1 MPRRATTA
9 AALRRLRGSHRVTIL
24 LAGLVAVAMAL
35 AAEATHVTQAQE
47 QDTLGLR
54 FRLRGEQ
61 PARDVAVVA
70 IDDESLAA
78 LGRWPFR
85 RSLHARAVD
94 ALRAAGARGIAYDVQ
109 FSEPTRP
116 RDELALY
123 DALGRAGGAVLAAT
137 ATDEHGDVPILGGR
151 ENLAAIGAEAASAAF
166 VTVDGDSYLRF
177 PHAGG
182 GLPSLAVAAARRAG
196 RPLRPSDF
204 DAGGAWIDYRGPPGT
219 VPTVSFSALLRSPRR
234 VGPLLRDR
242 IVVVGV
248 TAPTEQ
254 DVHPTPTATDRL
266 MSGPE
271 IQANAVWTALH
282 GLPLRSAPRWATWL
296 AILLLGLAPALATLA
311 MRATRAG
318 LLALALGAGYLVAVQ
333 LAFDAGHVLRVVS
346 PLVALLLG
354 TMSAMSAAYVAERE
368 RRRRVASY
376 NTRLEREVRA
386 RTEEVRDTQLEVVQR
401 LGRAVE
407 SRDADTGLHIDR
419 MSALAERL
427 GLAVGMSTEE
437 AELLRQAAAL
447 HDVGKVGIP
456 DAILRK
462 PGALDEQERAAMQT
476 HTTIG
481 AAILAG
487 SSSPLIQLAESI
499 AMSHHERWN
508 GTGYP
513 QRLRGEDIP
522 LAARICAVC
531 DVFDALLSP
540 RPYKAPWSLAA
551 ALEEIER
558 ERGQHFDPLLVDA
571 FLALVPTLEPALVAQ
586 ADVDGAAAPP
596 VPATR

>member
-1 MPRRATTA
+1 M

-24 LAGLVAVAMAL
+24 AAALVAVAVAL
-35 AAEATHVTQAQE
+35 AAEATHVVEAQE
-47 QDTLGLR
+47 QDTIGLR
-54 FRLRGEQ
+54 FQLRGEQ
-61 PARDVAVVA
+61 PATGVAVLA
-70 IDDESLAA
+70 IDDETMAA

-94 ALRAAGARGIAYDVQ
+94 ALRAAGARGIVYDVQ
-109 FSEPTRP
+109 FSEPTRA
-116 RDELALY
+116 RDDLALY

-137 ATDEHGDVPILGGR
+137 ATDARGDVPIFGGR
-151 ENLAAIGAEAASAAF
+151 ENLRAIGAEAASAAF
-166 VTVDGDSYLRF
+166 VTADRDRFLRF
-177 PHAGG
+177 PYAAGR
-182 GLPSLAVAAARRAG
+182 LPSLAVAAARRAG

-204 DAGGAWIDYRGPPGT
+204 EAGGAWIDYRGAPGT
-219 VPTVSFSALLRSPRR
+219 IPSLPFSALLESPRR
-234 VGPLLRDR
+234 ARSVFRDR

-254 DVHPTPTATDRL
+254 DVHATPAAADRL

-282 GLPLRSAPRWATWL
+282 GLPLRSAPAWATWL
-296 AILLLGLAPALATLA
+296 AILLLGLAPAVATLTV
-311 MRATRAG
+311 RATRAG
-318 LLALALGAGYLVAVQ
+318 LVALALGAGYLVAVQ
-333 LAFDAGHVLRVVS
+333 VAFDTGHVLRVVS

-354 TMSAMSAAYVAERE
+354 TMTAMSAAYVAERE
-368 RRRRVASY
+368 QRRRVASY
-376 NTRLEREVRA
+376 NARLEREVRA
-386 RTEEVRDTQLEVVQR
+386 RTEQVRDTQLEVVRR

-407 SRDADTGLHIDR
+407 SRDADTGFHIDR

-427 GLAVGMSTEE
+427 GLATGMSPEE

-462 PGALDEQERAAMQT
+462 PGRLDPEEWAVMQR

-499 AMSHHERWN
+499 ALSHHERWN

-513 QRLRGEDIP
+513 QALRGEEIP
-522 LAARICAVC
+522 LAARICTVC
-531 DVFDALLSP
+531 DVFDALLSA
-540 RPYKAPWSLAA
+540 RPYKAPWTLDE
-551 ALEEIER
+551 ALEELER
-558 ERGQHFDPLLVDA
+558 ERGEHFDPALVDA
-571 FLALVPTLEPALVAQ
+571 FLALVPTLEPELLARAGC
-586 ADVDGAAAPP
+586 DGAALPAPAP
-596 VPATR
+596 H